1 MAQTIDEQ
9 ALEKLDQILRILVL
23 NATRDLRQR
32 QQIDL
37 LDKAG
42 FAPKTIADLLGT
54 SSNLVRVELVAVRK
68 SRGKKMK
75 NGGGK
80 NK

>member
-1 MAQTIDEQ
+1 MNQTYDER

-23 NATRDLRQR
+23 NATRDFKQR
-32 QQIDL
+32 QQIDF

-42 FAPKTIADLLGT
+42 FAPKVIAELLGT

-68 SRGKKMK
+68 SRAKNKNGPRGKKK
-75 NGGGK
+75 
-80 NK
+80 

>member
-1 MAQTIDEQ
+1 MAQTLDEQ
-9 ALEKLDQILRILVL
+9 VLEKLDQILRILVL
-23 NATRDLRQR
+23 NATRDVKQR

-54 SSNLVRVELVAVRK
+54 NANLVRVELVAVRK
-68 SRGKKMK
+68 SRSKKAGTK
-75 NGGGK
+75 K
-80 NK
+80 K